1 MYFRLCLLLLA
12 LAFSACSNSDSMDNT
27 YIIAN
32 GAEPT
37 TFDPALVSN
46 VSDGRICRG
55 LFEGLVA
62 LDPKD
67 LLPVPGCASW
77 TVSEDGLTYTFTLRQ
92 DLKWSNGEPLLASD
106 FAYAWH
112 RILVKKVPS
121 SYASLLFCIKNAE
134 PFYQSKLTDFSE
146 VGIKVISDTQL
157 QVNLV
162 RPMAYF
168 PELLAYPTFYPVN
181 KKCVEEFGTRWTRP
195 ENMVSNGPFKLS
207 KWLPRQR
214 VELIASEHY
223 YDHKCVSLDG
233 VRFLP
238 YDNLNT
244 TYLLFVNNQVDWLP
258 SLPMEKVDEI
268 KFNYNYY
275 VTPYLGTY
283 FYRFNCEK
291 PPFDNP
297 KVRAAFSL
305 SIDRTTITGYL
316 LKGGERATSSFCPPI
331 KTYKPTATLGYNVK
345 RAKKLLLEAGYDAKN
360 PFPKIDLSY
369 NTSGNHKKIA
379 ESLVGQWQKNL
390 GIKVGLKNSEW
401 KTFLNDQKNK
411 KYDLSRSSWIGDYN
425 DPETFYSILESTNG
439 NNRTGWRNE
448 EYDQLLQQSK
458 VQRDEQKR
466 NEIFAKMEAILNQKE
481 FPILPIYYYVNQGL
495 LRKNITGWYPNI
507 QDNHPLKFI
516 KKQQPSLVP

>member
-1 MYFRLCLLLLA
+1 MYFRLCLLLML
-12 LAFSACSNSDSMDNT
+12 LVVTGCSKSDFLDNT
-27 YIIAN
+27 YVIAN

-37 TFDPALVSN
+37 TFDPALVTN

-62 LDPKD
+62 LDPKG
-67 LLPVPGCASW
+67 LLPIPGCASW
-77 TVSEDGLTYTFTLRQ
+77 TVSGDGLKYTFTLREN
-92 DLKWSNGEPLLASD
+92 LKWSNGTPLLASD

-112 RILVKKVPS
+112 RILAKKVPS

-134 PFYQSKLTDFSE
+134 SFYKSKLSNFNE
-146 VGIKVISDTQL
+146 VGVKVISSTVL
-157 QVNLV
+157 QVKLV

-181 KKCVEEFGTRWTRP
+181 KHCIETFGSQWTRP
-195 ENMVSNGPFKLS
+195 ENMVSNGAFKLS

-214 VELIASEHY
+214 VELEASEHY
-223 YDHKCVSLDG
+223 YDNKMVSLSR

-283 FYRFNCEK
+283 FYRFNCQK
-291 PPFDNP
+291 PPFNNA

-305 SIDRTTITGYL
+305 AIDRTAITGYL
-316 LKGGERATSSFCPPI
+316 LKGGERATSAFCPPI
-331 KTYKPTATLGYNVK
+331 KTYKPGSTQGYDVK
-345 RAKKLLLEAGYDAKN
+345 RAQQLLLDAGYDTEN
-360 PFPKIDLSY
+360 PFPKVEISY

-390 GIKVGLKNSEW
+390 GVEVGLKNSEW
-401 KTFLNDQKNK
+401 KTFLADQKSQ

-425 DPETFYSILESTNG
+425 DPETFYAIMSSTNG
-439 NNRTGWRNE
+439 NNRTGWKNE
-448 EYDQLLQQSK
+448 AYDQLLEQSK
-458 VQRDEQKR
+458 SIRAIEKR
-466 NEIFAKMEAILNQKE
+466 NAVFAEMESILNQKE

-495 LRKNITGWYPNI
+495 LQKNISGWYPNI
-507 QDNHPLKFI
+507 QDLHPLKFI
-516 KKQQPSLVP
+516 MKTVVSPIE

>member
-1 MYFRLCLLLLA
+1 MYFRLCLLLML
-12 LAFSACSNSDSMDNT
+12 LFFSGCSESDPLENT
-27 YIIAN
+27 YVIAN

-46 VSDGRICRG
+46 VTDGRICRG

-67 LLPVPGCASW
+67 LQPVPGCASW
-77 TVSEDGLTYTFTLRQ
+77 TMSGDGLKYTFTLRKN
-92 DLKWSNGEPLLASD
+92 LKWSNGEPLLASD
-106 FAYAWH
+106 FTYAWQ
-112 RILVKKVPS
+112 RILQRRIPS

-134 PFYQSKLTDFSE
+134 LFYQSKLTDFNK
-146 VGIKVISDTQL
+146 VGIKVISPTVL
-157 QVNLV
+157 QVELT
-162 RPMAYF
+162 RSMAYF

-181 KKCVEEFGTRWTRP
+181 KKCVEQFGTQWTRP
-195 ENMVSNGPFKLS
+195 ENMVSNGAFKLS

-214 VELIASEHY
+214 VELVASEHY
-223 YDHKCVSLDG
+223 YDYNKVSLSR

-305 SIDRTTITGYL
+305 SIDRTAITGYL
-316 LKGGERATSSFCPPI
+316 LKGGERATPIFCPPI
-331 KTYKPTATLGYNVK
+331 KTYKPTAILGYDVK
-345 RAKKLLLEAGYDAKN
+345 RARKLLLEAGYDAEH
-360 PFPKIDLSY
+360 PFPKVDLSY

-390 GIKVGLKNSEW
+390 GIDVGLKNSEW
-401 KTFLNDQKNK
+401 KTFLADQKAR

-425 DPETFYSILESTNG
+425 DPETFYAIMTSTNG
-439 NNRTGWRNE
+439 NNRTGWKNE
-448 EYDQLLQQSK
+448 NYDQLLEQSK
-458 VQRDEQKR
+458 GLRDLEKR
-466 NEIFAKMEAILNQKE
+466 NAVFAQMETILNQE
-481 FPILPIYYYVNQGL
+481 QFPILPIYYYVNQGL

-507 QDNHPLKFI
+507 QDLHPLKFI
-516 KKQQPSLVP
+516 KKQ